1 MRHELKFTVTPS
13 EAERIRKRLLAV
25 AKPDTHAQNGKYLIR
40 SLYFDTPQNDALL
53 EKINGVNKR
62 SKYRLRMYNGD
73 DTLIHLEKKSKLN
86 GLCSKQSTVI
96 SKQETQQI
104 LAGCLEWR
112 ADTDRPLANELALA
126 MRSRR
131 LQPKTIVDY
140 TREPFVY
147 PAGNVR
153 VTLDSNI
160 KTALRCTDF
169 LDASCVTVS
178 VPDDPIILEV
188 KWDAYLPDIIRAA
201 VQLDRL
207 QGAYSKYAACRAYG

>member
-1 MRHELKFTVTPS
+1 MRHELKFTVTPP
-13 EAERIRKRLLAV
+13 EAEQIRKRLRAV
-25 AKPDTHAQNGKYLIR
+25 AKHDPHAQNGTYFIR

-96 SKQETQQI
+96 SKQETQQL
-104 LAGCLEWR
+104 LAGCLEWCDD
-112 ADTDRPLANELALA
+112 AERPLIHELAIG

-178 VPDDPIILEV
+178 VPDSPIILEV